1 MVSYVEDS
9 EFNHIVIVEVDK
21 DNVVKK
27 PTAIEVND
35 KLHSLNAYS
44 KKERNLVLQ
53 QLGSEEQ
60 SSTDTRKVS
69 SFLSIEDLLNVVN
82 EYQPS
87 ILSKDVLEHLGKAW
101 PGEGLA
107 WYKRLLF
114 FPISFSHKHAIV
126 INTMQ

>member
-27 PTAIEVND
+27 LTAIEVND

-69 SFLSIEDLLNVVN
+69 STLSVEDLLNNVN

-87 ILSKDVLEHLGKAW
+87 ILSKDVLEYFGKAW
-101 PGEGLA
+101 PGEGLD
-107 WYKRLLF
+107 WYKRFLLF
-114 FPISFSHKHAIV
+114 SLSASV
-126 INTMQ
+126 TNTP